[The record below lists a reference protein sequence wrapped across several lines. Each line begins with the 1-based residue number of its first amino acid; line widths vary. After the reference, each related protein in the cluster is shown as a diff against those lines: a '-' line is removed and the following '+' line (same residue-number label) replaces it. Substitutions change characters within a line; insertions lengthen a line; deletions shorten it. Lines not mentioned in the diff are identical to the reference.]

1 MNDPAAGDP
10 MQMLEPVHA
19 GESEAP
25 KEIWAPRLV
34 LFLRI
39 MAVAALAK
47 GLYHW
52 AIVCGI
58 DATSPA
64 GFEAYPTPYQSA
76 TVFFAVID
84 LVAAVGLWLA
94 APWGAVVWLTSVISM
109 AAVEMTEVSHTTAPH
124 GAANLW
130 RAALGCWRRALVA
143 RRLSVARSPGGART
157 AAMIKRAFQIL

>member
-1 MNDPAAGDP
+1 MSDPSAGDP
-10 MQMLEPVHA
+10 SQMLEPVHA

-25 KEIWAPRLV
+25 KEIWAARLV
-34 LFLRI
+34 LFLRV

-52 AIVCGI
+52 AVVCGI

-109 AAVEMTEVSHTTAPH
+109 AAVEALFPQIY
-124 GAANLW
+124 GGRLW
-130 RAALGCWRRALVA
+130 VVGIELLLLRAYLLPP
-143 RRLSVARSPGGART
+143 LLGAR
-157 AAMIKRAFQIL
+157 ARPPG